1 MSLCRQEFA
10 PPLPAGGAPPPS
22 MKLGLGKTV
31 GMPLGKARGKGG
43 FAFGRKVNSKS
54 KSKPALSKKPAVG
67 DVAIANGFPP
77 K

>member
-1 MSLCRQEFA
+1 
-10 PPLPAGGAPPPS
+10 
-22 MKLGLGKTV
+22 MKLGLGKSV

-67 DVAIANGFPP
+67 DVAVVGSFLP
-77 K
+77 KLGKLGLG